1 MIGYIP
7 RALDNAVLLL
17 SVSKALPSL
26 LMLVKALEEAERSKH
41 GIETFNACGREASSS
56 RMPGDPDPCL
66 KQELLEGWSGNS
78 WVELVGRSPGVTFS
92 FRPLQLVCTEV
103 VFKAENTL

>member
-1 MIGYIP
+1 M
-7 RALDNAVLLL
+7 N
-17 SVSKALPSL
+17 SVHDWLHSQRPGQYSSVVSVNKALPSL
-26 LMLVKALEEAERSKH
+26 LMLIKALEEAERSKH

-78 WVELVGRSPGVTFS
+78 WVELVGRSPGVTFFFQTFTAVLYWS
-92 FRPLQLVCTEV
+92 RF
-103 VFKAENTL
+103 